1 MEKVN
6 EFELKYRDGD
16 HGVKYMFRGPR
27 TDWGVILMRPGD
39 KLGAHYHN
47 EVEETFYLVEGTVKF
62 YVNGQEYQAVPGDA
76 FRLEPTDRHDIRNDS
91 DAPAKFVF
99 IKHPYLPKDKVDC

>member
-6 EFELKYRDGD
+6 EYEKEYREGD

-27 TDWGVILMRPGD
+27 TDWGVILMLPDDR
-39 KLGAHYHN
+39 LGAHFHQ

-62 YVNGQEYQAVPGDA
+62 YVNEQEYQATAGDA
-76 FRLEPTDRHDIRNDS
+76 FRLEPEDRHDIWNDS
-91 DAPAKFVF
+91 DEPAKFVF
-99 IKHPYLPKDKVDC
+99 IKCPYLPQDKVTC